1 MEVHHHPD
9 LHHKKKHIKE
19 YLLEFLMIFLAVTLG
34 FLAENIR
41 EHITNRSKERE
52 YIMGFIRNV
61 KDDTANLRRII
72 GLDNR
77 QVEGIDSFLRL
88 RHADMKLDSNRKHF
102 YFLAIN
108 NFYNSA
114 SFTSNNATL
123 QQLKSTGDYRLI
135 VKDHVADSLS
145 KYDTDIQGL
154 TVQANYYYMYFKEI
168 LSMLDVLI
176 DLSIYEDTTYM
187 KNGKFTSKPV
197 PELNTDD
204 NQLHILFN
212 KAHDFRLITSSY
224 ADNMLKPELVN
235 ATRLI
240 SFLKKEYSIEE
251 E

>member
-9 LHHKKKHIKE
+9 LQHKKKRFKE

-34 FLAENIR
+34 FLAENVR
-41 EHITNRSKERE
+41 EHITNHSKERE
-52 YIMGFIRNV
+52 YIRGFIRNV
-61 KDDTANLRRII
+61 QDDTANLRRII
-72 GLDNR
+72 DLDNK
-77 QVEGIDSFLRL
+77 QVMGIDSFLRL
-88 RHADMKLDSNRKHF
+88 WHADMKLDSNRKFF
-102 YFLAIN
+102 YYTLH

-114 SFTSNNATL
+114 SFSSNNATL

-154 TVQANYYYMYFKEI
+154 TTQTNYYYMYFKEI

-176 DLSIYEDTTYM
+176 DLSIYEDSTYM
-187 KNGKFTSKPV
+187 KNEKFTSKPV
-197 PELNTDD
+197 PELNTDK

-224 ADNMLKPELVN
+224 ANNMLKPALEN

-240 SFLKKEYSIEE
+240 SFLKKEYGIEDE
-251 E
+251 